1 MCFKS
6 TWSSCQFLHH
16 IRPTDGLNLPKV
28 TYLFNALLWFFSN
41 FNCLVISHR
50 ASLLFHSWPQDSCS
64 TVSHLVDGRLGLF
77 PNPAASKE
85 QKRPFY
91 DTMTNFNLQQ
101 NSPEFRVLTVL
112 MMSCPVQ
119 MITSAFPASR
129 VTCSAPPPR
138 ERDSYWFRHTTGP
151 FAEMASTRACA
162 SRASAR
168 LHATHTSI
176 RLEDYTIH
184 NLHRWSLE

>member
-1 MCFKS
+1 MS
-6 TWSSCQFLHH
+6 DTSWSSCQFLPPVLLTFPSWQSEVA
-16 IRPTDGLNLPKV
+16 RRLFRCKRKSGLVFPLLSYGPFFKS
-28 TYLFNALLWFFSN
+28 LFLFR
-41 FNCLVISHR
+41 LVIRHR
-50 ASLLFHSWPQDSCS
+50 ASLIFHSWPRDSRS
-64 TVSHLVDGRLGLF
+64 IVSHLVDGRLGLF
-77 PNPAASKE
+77 PNPVASKE

-101 NSPEFRVLTVL
+101 NSPESRDLTAL

-151 FAEMASTRACA
+151 FAGMVPTRAFA
-162 SRASAR
+162 
-168 LHATHTSI
+168 
-176 RLEDYTIH
+176 
-184 NLHRWSLE
+184 

>member
-1 MCFKS
+1 M
-6 TWSSCQFLHH
+6 
-16 IRPTDGLNLPKV
+16 
-28 TYLFNALLWFFSN
+28 
-41 FNCLVISHR
+41 
-50 ASLLFHSWPQDSCS
+50 
-64 TVSHLVDGRLGLF
+64 GRLGLF
-77 PNPAASKE
+77 PNPVASEE

-91 DTMTNFNLQQ
+91 DTMANLNLQQ
-101 NSPEFRVLTVL
+101 NSPEFRALTAL

-151 FAEMASTRACA
+151 FVGMASTRASA

-168 LHATHTSI
+168 LPTTSTSR
-176 RLEDYTIH
+176 RLHHSQIASIDGVWDEMTFLSILLVSSERFSH
-184 NLHRWSLE
+184 GIIGCSS

>member
-1 MCFKS
+1 MHKS
-6 TWSSCQFLHH
+6 ELLPVSPSPLPSWWTKLTRSYLSF
-16 IRPTDGLNLPKV
+16 IR
-28 TYLFNALLWFFSN
+28 LLWFFLKL
-41 FNCLVISHR
+41 NCLVISHR
-50 ASLLFHSWPQDSCS
+50 TSQLIHSWPQDSRS
-64 TVSHLVDGRLGLF
+64 IVSHLIDGRLGLF
-77 PNPAASKE
+77 LNPVASKE

-101 NSPEFRVLTVL
+101 NSPEFRALTVL

-151 FAEMASTRACA
+151 FAGMASTRECA

-168 LHATHTSI
+168 LHTTHTSG
-176 RLEDYTIH
+176 RLHY
-184 NLHRWSLE
+184 S